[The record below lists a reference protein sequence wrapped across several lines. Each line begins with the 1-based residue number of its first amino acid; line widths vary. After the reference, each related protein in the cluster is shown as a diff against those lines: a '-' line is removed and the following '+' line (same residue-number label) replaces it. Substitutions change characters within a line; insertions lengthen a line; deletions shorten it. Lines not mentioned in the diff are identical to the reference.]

1 MANGGNDIE
10 HTDKL
15 LRKFGMPMGPFR
27 LIDEVGADVCQHVA
41 DDLLN
46 RLDTN
51 FPNSNLLR
59 RMIENKELG
68 KKTGKGFYAYKN
80 GKSNGVRKI
89 PRNNSLK
96 VVCENDQ
103 EIVDRLILIMINEAV
118 RCLEEGVV
126 ESPEDVD
133 FGMIMGTGW
142 APFRGGP
149 IRYLDSIGATEI
161 VNKLKALSKR
171 NSYFEPCEMLKEYAK
186 NNKKFYEEN

>member
-1 MANGGNDIE
+1 MECRWD
-10 HTDKL
+10 
-15 LRKFGMPMGPFR
+15 PFR
-27 LIDEVGADVCQHVA
+27 LIDEVGADVCQHAA

-80 GKSNGVRKI
+80 GKSNGVREI
-89 PRNNSLK
+89 PRNDSLK

-142 APFRGGP
+142 VRFVEDLFV
-149 IRYLDSIGATEI
+149 IWIQSVQL
-161 VNKLKALSKR
+161 KL
-171 NSYFEPCEMLKEYAK
+171 
-186 NNKKFYEEN
+186 